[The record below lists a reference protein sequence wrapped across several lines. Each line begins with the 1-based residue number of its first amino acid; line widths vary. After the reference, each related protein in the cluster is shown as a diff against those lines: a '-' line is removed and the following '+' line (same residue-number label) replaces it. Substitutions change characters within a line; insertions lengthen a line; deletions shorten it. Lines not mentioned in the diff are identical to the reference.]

1 MLAVIFI
8 YISIMAFE
16 LDMTEKT
23 PQVLFDTEKGD
34 FLFTGIMMPEDAVG
48 FFEPLFGYIKIYF
61 ENPCPETKL
70 EVNLEYF
77 NTSSSRMLYQ
87 FMKEFA
93 DNQSDKSNV
102 TIVWKYEVDDEDME
116 EAGEEFKL
124 LFDNIHFSMETIER
138 PRVFEV
144 MG

>member
-1 MLAVIFI
+1 
-8 YISIMAFE
+8 MAFE

-23 PQVLFDTEKGD
+23 PQVLFDGEKGD
-34 FLFTGIMMPEDAVG
+34 FLFNGIMMPEDSVG
-48 FFEPLFGYIKIYF
+48 FFDPLFGYIKMYF
-61 ENPCPETKL
+61 EDPHPTTRL

-87 FMKEFA
+87 FMKTFS
-93 DNQSDKSNV
+93 DNQSDKTNV
-102 TIVWKYEVDDEDME
+102 TIVWKYEADDEDME

-124 LFDNIHFSMETIER
+124 LFEQIQFDMVTVER

>member
-1 MLAVIFI
+1 
-8 YISIMAFE
+8 MAFE

-23 PQVLFDTEKGD
+23 PTVLFDTEKGD

-48 FFEPLFGYIKIYF
+48 FFEPLFSYIKIYF
-61 ENPCPETKL
+61 ENPRPETRL

-93 DNQSDKSNV
+93 DSHSEKNNV
-102 TIVWKYEVDDEDME
+102 TIVWKYESDDEDME
-116 EAGEEFKL
+116 EAGEEFRL
-124 LFDNIHFSMETIER
+124 LFDQIQFDMITIER